1 MEPNR
6 SRQPRGS
13 GRVQGPTSAS
23 PNYNPHSIVL
33 PPITS
38 LLLDVPMHHTD
49 PSSNLTM
56 MPASSRRPNS
66 QHGSSAGERP
76 AFARPSLD
84 HSVSSA
90 SSNSGWAPGYS
101 ESGYRSSSST
111 DTHPW
116 ASPAESFPPLSA
128 PLARPFSNDPYQD
141 RSQQPS
147 PTFYPDFPYPTPKS
161 NHSYASSPSGDLDI
175 ISTTTPGIVNADRLP
190 PRLSRSGGVEVTTAG
205 GPLPNVRATSTL
217 VNHSPATK
225 LLNPNGARTRLPSSR
240 MSPSDSDSS
249 PDTSNPEPGASRV
262 PSTEPDEEDGQD
274 PRVIKRRH
282 NTLSARKSRKRK
294 TEYVNWLEGQ
304 VDQLTRERDT
314 LKGTAA
320 RLEEQTIIMGEMLNP
335 DAENPR
341 MGGTRPLREI

>member
-1 MEPNR
+1 
-6 SRQPRGS
+6 
-13 GRVQGPTSAS
+13 
-23 PNYNPHSIVL
+23 
-33 PPITS
+33 
-38 LLLDVPMHHTD
+38 
-49 PSSNLTM
+49 
-56 MPASSRRPNS
+56 
-66 QHGSSAGERP
+66 
-76 AFARPSLD
+76 
-84 HSVSSA
+84 
-90 SSNSGWAPGYS
+90 
-101 ESGYRSSSST
+101 
-111 DTHPW
+111 
-116 ASPAESFPPLSA
+116 
-128 PLARPFSNDPYQD
+128 
-141 RSQQPS
+141 
-147 PTFYPDFPYPTPKS
+147 
-161 NHSYASSPSGDLDI
+161 
-175 ISTTTPGIVNADRLP
+175 
-190 PRLSRSGGVEVTTAG
+190 
-205 GPLPNVRATSTL
+205 
-217 VNHSPATK
+217 
-225 LLNPNGARTRLPSSR
+225 